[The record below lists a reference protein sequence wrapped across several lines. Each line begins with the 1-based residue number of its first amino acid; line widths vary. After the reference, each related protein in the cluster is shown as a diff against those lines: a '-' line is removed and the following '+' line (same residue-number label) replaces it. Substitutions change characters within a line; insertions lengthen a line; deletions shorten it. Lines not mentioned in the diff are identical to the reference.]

1 MFELWARKRPVDGWG
16 FPFEWITNFDRE
28 EQKFYMMDT
37 LDRNIYQEAMVV
49 EGERLVLYR
58 EFPKI
63 YTKTYKRNDNTNK
76 K

>member
-1 MFELWARKRPVDGWG
+1 
-16 FPFEWITNFDRE
+16 
-28 EQKFYMMDT
+28 MMDT